1 MNDIKDTKGIGIF
14 GGSFDPPHKGHVKIS
29 KISLKKFKLKNIY
42 WVITKKNPFKKKP
55 YYSLNERLS
64 KSKKILKNLKNIK
77 IIYLDDKVK
86 SSRTINIVNYFIK
99 MKKRKNLY
107 LILGADNL
115 LNFHKWTNWKKIVKV
130 VKLIVFS
137 RKGFSKKSKNSV
149 VVKYLNKKNITFV
162 NNKNINISSSNIKNK
177 LQEKFE

>member
-1 MNDIKDTKGIGIF
+1 
-14 GGSFDPPHKGHVKIS
+14 
-29 KISLKKFKLKNIY
+29 
-42 WVITKKNPFKKKP
+42 
-55 YYSLNERLS
+55 
-64 KSKKILKNLKNIK
+64 
-77 IIYLDDKVK
+77 
-86 SSRTINIVNYFIK
+86 